1 MNTFLRFLFH
11 GYFAGYRTHEERK
24 ARIEM
29 GSPSEKKKIVLFLII
44 FKDSYLKMNEYKR
57 RENERIRG

>member
-29 GSPSEKKKIVLFLII
+29 GSPSEKKKLFC
-44 FKDSYLKMNEYKR
+44 F
-57 RENERIRG
+57 